1 MSTARESSKIALID
15 AVRTPHGTFLGPL
28 ADQSSVDLG
37 TIALEG
43 LFERT
48 DVDPDLVDWVGLGHA
63 LGAGVGQVPARQAV
77 LNAGLPPSTP
87 ATAINEASG
96 SGLRAITLGVDR
108 LLAGR
113 REFAIAGGM
122 ESMSNAPFLVDGMRQ
137 GRRYGDTTLVD
148 SMIYDSLWDVTED
161 AHMGELTEALVERVD
176 ISRAAQDEY
185 ALQSHQRA
193 VAAIERGSFENELVP
208 VHLDDTVLDEDDGP
222 RADTTLDGLAK
233 LSPAFESDGTITA
246 GNASDLSDGAGVVL
260 LGSEA
265 ATFDA
270 GFDPLAWVVDYH
282 VSYRDPKWFGMAVGD
297 AVQGLLRAN
306 DLSVDDVDSF
316 ELNEAFAAQMVY
328 VRERCGIPA
337 EKLNPN
343 GGAIAL
349 GHPIGASGGML
360 TTSLVHRM
368 VDRSE
373 TYGVVGMSIGG
384 GGGIAMLLR
393 R

>member
-1 MSTARESSKIALID
+1 MPASTEVALVD
-15 AVRTPHGTFLGPL
+15 AARTPHGSFLGPL
-28 ADQSSVDLG
+28 ADHSAVDLG
-37 TIALEG
+37 RVALEG
-43 LFERT
+43 LLERT
-48 DVDPDLVDWVGLGHA
+48 AAEPDLVHA
-63 LGAGVGQVPARQAV
+63 LQAGVGQVPARQVV
-77 LNAGLPPSTP
+77 LDAGLPTTTP
-87 ATAINEASG
+87 ATTVNEASG
-96 SGLRAITLGVDR
+96 SGLRAIALGVDR

-113 REFAIAGGM
+113 HEFVVAGGM
-122 ESMSNAPFLVDGMRQ
+122 ESMSNAPYLVHGMRQ
-137 GRRYGDTTLVD
+137 GRRHGDTTLVD

-176 ISRAAQDEY
+176 ISREKQDEY
-185 ALQSHQRA
+185 AAQSHQRA
-193 VAAIERGSFENELVP
+193 VAAIERGAFANEIVP
-208 VHLDDTVLDEDDGP
+208 VPLGDDRFEEDDGP
-222 RADTTLDGLAK
+222 RAGTTAEGLAK
-233 LSPAFESDGTITA
+233 LSPAFERDGTITA

-260 LGSEA
+260 LGSET
-265 ATFDA
+265 ATLDA

-282 VSYRDPKWFGMAVGD
+282 VSYRDPKWFGMAVAD

-306 DLSVDDVDSF
+306 SLSVDDVDLF

-328 VRERCGIPA
+328 VRDRCGIPPK
-337 EKLNPN
+337 KLNPN

-360 TTSLVHRM
+360 TTTLAHTM
-368 VDRSE
+368 VDRSA

>member
-1 MSTARESSKIALID
+1 MSAATEIALID

-28 ADQSSVDLG
+28 ADQSAVDLG
-37 TIALEG
+37 TAALDG

-48 DVDPDLVDWVGLGHA
+48 DVDPDLIDWVGLGHA
-63 LGAGVGQVPARQAV
+63 LQAGVGQVPARQVV
-77 LNAGLPPSTP
+77 LEAGLPPSTP
-87 ATAINEASG
+87 ATTINEASG
-96 SGLRAITLGVDR
+96 SGLRAIALGVDR

-113 REFAIAGGM
+113 REFAVAGGM
-122 ESMSNAPFLVDGMRQ
+122 ESMSNAPFLLHGMRQ

-176 ISRAAQDEY
+176 ITREAQDEY
-185 ALQSHQRA
+185 AAQSHERA
-193 VAAIERGSFENELVP
+193 VAAIERGSFDDEIVP
-208 VHLDDTVLDEDDGP
+208 ISIDGDVVDEDDGP
-222 RADTTLDGLAK
+222 RADTTLERLAK
-233 LSPAFESDGTITA
+233 LSPAFAKGGTITA

-260 LGSEA
+260 LGSETA
-265 ATFDA
+265 ALDA
-270 GFDPLAWVVDYH
+270 GFDPLAWIVDYH
-282 VSYRDPKWFGMAVGD
+282 VAYRDPKWFGMAVGD

-306 DLSVDDVDSF
+306 DLAVDDVDYF

-328 VRERCGIPA
+328 VRKRCGIPS

-360 TTSLVHRM
+360 TTSLVHTM
-368 VDRSE
+368 VDRNA

>member
-1 MSTARESSKIALID
+1 MSTSRDTTEIALID

-28 ADQSSVDLG
+28 ADHSAVELG
-37 TIALEG
+37 TVALEG

-63 LGAGVGQVPARQAV
+63 LGAGVGQVPARQVV
-77 LNAGLPPSTP
+77 LNAGLPPTTP
-87 ATAINEASG
+87 ATTINEASG

-122 ESMSNAPFLVDGMRQ
+122 ESMSNAPFLVHGMRQ

-148 SMIYDSLWDVTED
+148 SMLYDSLWDVTED

-176 ISRAAQDEY
+176 ISREAQDEY

-222 RADTTLDGLAK
+222 RANTTLDGLGK
-233 LSPAFESDGTITA
+233 LSPAFKSDGTITA

-265 ATFDA
+265 ATLDA

-282 VSYRDPKWFGMAVGD
+282 VSYRDPKWFGMAVAD

-360 TTSLVHRM
+360 ATSLVHRM
-368 VDRSE
+368 VDRSA

>member
-1 MSTARESSKIALID
+1 MSAATEIALID

-28 ADQSSVDLG
+28 ADQSAVDLG
-37 TIALEG
+37 TAALDG

-48 DVDPDLVDWVGLGHA
+48 DVDPDLIDWVGLGHA
-63 LGAGVGQVPARQAV
+63 LQAGVGQVPARQVV
-77 LNAGLPPSTP
+77 LEAGLPPSTP
-87 ATAINEASG
+87 VTTINEASG
-96 SGLRAITLGVDR
+96 SGLRAIALGVDR

-113 REFAIAGGM
+113 REFAVAGGM
-122 ESMSNAPFLVDGMRQ
+122 ESMSNAPFLLHGMRQ

-176 ISRAAQDEY
+176 ITREAQDEY
-185 ALQSHQRA
+185 AAQSHERA
-193 VAAIERGSFENELVP
+193 VAAIERGSFDDEIVP
-208 VHLDDTVLDEDDGP
+208 ISIDGDVVDEDDGP
-222 RADTTLDGLAK
+222 RADTTLERLAK
-233 LSPAFESDGTITA
+233 LSPAFAKGGTITA

-260 LGSEA
+260 LGSETA
-265 ATFDA
+265 ALDA
-270 GFDPLAWVVDYH
+270 GFDPLAWIVDYH
-282 VSYRDPKWFGMAVGD
+282 VAYRDPKWFGMAVGD

-306 DLSVDDVDSF
+306 DLAVDDVDYF

-328 VRERCGIPA
+328 VRKRCGIPS

-360 TTSLVHRM
+360 TTSLVHTM
-368 VDRSE
+368 VDRNA

>member
-1 MSTARESSKIALID
+1 MSAATEIALID

-28 ADQSSVDLG
+28 ADQSAVDLG
-37 TIALEG
+37 TAALDG

-48 DVDPDLVDWVGLGHA
+48 DVDPDLIDWVGLGHA
-63 LGAGVGQVPARQAV
+63 LQAGVGQVPARQVV
-77 LNAGLPPSTP
+77 LEAGLPPSTP
-87 ATAINEASG
+87 ATTINEASG
-96 SGLRAITLGVDR
+96 SGLRAIALGVDR

-113 REFAIAGGM
+113 REFAVAGGM
-122 ESMSNAPFLVDGMRQ
+122 ESMSNAPFLLHGMRQ

-176 ISRAAQDEY
+176 ITREAQDEY
-185 ALQSHQRA
+185 AAQSHERA
-193 VAAIERGSFENELVP
+193 VAAIERGSFDDEIVP
-208 VHLDDTVLDEDDGP
+208 ISIDGDVVDEDDGP
-222 RADTTLDGLAK
+222 RADTTLERLAK
-233 LSPAFESDGTITA
+233 LSPAFAKGGTITA

-260 LGSEA
+260 LGSETA
-265 ATFDA
+265 ALDA
-270 GFDPLAWVVDYH
+270 GFDPLAWIVDYH
-282 VSYRDPKWFGMAVGD
+282 VAYRDPKWFGMAVGD

-306 DLSVDDVDSF
+306 DLAVDDVDYF

-328 VRERCGIPA
+328 VRKRCGIPS

-360 TTSLVHRM
+360 TTSLVHTM
-368 VDRSE
+368 VDRNA
-373 TYGVVGMSIGG
+373 TYGVVGMSLGG

>member
-1 MSTARESSKIALID
+1 
-15 AVRTPHGTFLGPL
+15 
-28 ADQSSVDLG
+28 
-37 TIALEG
+37 
-43 LFERT
+43 
-48 DVDPDLVDWVGLGHA
+48 
-63 LGAGVGQVPARQAV
+63 VPARQVV
-77 LNAGLPPSTP
+77 LDAGLPPTTP
-87 ATAINEASG
+87 ATTINEASG
-96 SGLRAITLGVDR
+96 SGLRAIALGVDR

-113 REFAIAGGM
+113 HEFVVTGGM
-122 ESMSNAPFLVDGMRQ
+122 ESMSNAPYLVYGMRQ
-137 GRRYGDTTLVD
+137 GRRHGDTTLVD

-176 ISRAAQDEY
+176 ISREKQDEY
-185 ALQSHQRA
+185 AAQSHQRA
-193 VAAIERGSFENELVP
+193 VAAIERGAFANEIVP
-208 VHLDDTVLDEDDGP
+208 VPLGDDRFEEDDGP
-222 RADTTLDGLAK
+222 RAGTTAEGLAK
-233 LSPAFESDGTITA
+233 LSPAFERDGTITA

-260 LGSEA
+260 LGSET
-265 ATFDA
+265 ATIDA

-282 VSYRDPKWFGMAVGD
+282 VSYRDPKWFGMAVAD

-306 DLSVDDVDSF
+306 GLSVDDVDLF

-360 TTSLVHRM
+360 ATSLVHTM
-368 VDRSE
+368 VDRSA